1 MQKIFGN
8 KIEVEKLY
16 ETNALGTK
24 EYKHKV
30 KVLDIGHLVKDE
42 NIKVGDVLL
51 VAGETEMFGVT
62 WITEGQII
70 KWC

>member
-16 ETNALGTK
+16 ESNALSSQV
-24 EYKHKV
+24 YNHKV

-42 NIKVGDVLL
+42 NIKVDDVLL

>member
-30 KVLDIGHLVKDE
+30 KVSTNKNYH
-42 NIKVGDVLL
+42 
-51 VAGETEMFGVT
+51 
-62 WITEGQII
+62 
-70 KWC
+70 